1 MACVRGKYS
10 LCSEYLSL
18 LIDTILAAAG
28 AQEESQADGNGLRA
42 EEAQPPEYTDVGL
55 TDGVESWSGQE
66 RQLWPGENQPWY
78 GQDQQGWYG
87 QDTFGP
93 MAPQDYDVANGQ
105 FYQPQEEQPY
115 WAQQPQ
121 EQVNGDGWYSPDSN
135 GQMYAP
141 DLNGQAILPDQ
152 NGQAFLPDQNG
163 QAFLPDLYGEPSL
176 SDFNSQP
183 FMPDQNG
190 EPYMPDQNGQP
201 YFSDQNGELFMPAM
215 SEEPQE
221 SDAGLVA
228 DPGPYSNGWYT
239 PMASVAPG
247 MPEDWNGGFEYPNQ
261 WYNVDPFGPV
271 PSYDQVS
278 HISHSASKS
287 MNCPSNI
294 NNVLLCLPSR
304 IRVITCTS
312 IITTTATAAPTWTT
326 ATTITSFPSARRA
339 SAYGAAR
346 LI

>member
-1 MACVRGKYS
+1 MAFGTCVGGKYS
-10 LCSEYLSL
+10 LCSEYLSVSL
-18 LIDTILAAAG
+18 LIDTILAAAC

-42 EEAQPPEYTDVGL
+42 EEAQPPEYTDGGL
-55 TDGVESWSGQE
+55 PDGVESWSGQE

-105 FYQPQEEQPY
+105 FYQPQEEQAY

-135 GQMYAP
+135 GQMYAS
-141 DLNGQAILPDQ
+141 DLNGQSMLPDQNGQAFLSDQNGQVFLPDQNGQAFLPDQ

-163 QAFLPDLYGEPSL
+163 QAFLPDLYGQSSL
-176 SDFNSQP
+176 SDLNNQ
-183 FMPDQNG
+183 
-190 EPYMPDQNGQP
+190 PYMPDQNGQP
-201 YFSDQNGELFMPAM
+201 YMADQNSQPYFSDQNGQPFIPTL

-221 SDAGLVA
+221 SNAGLVA

-247 MPEDWNGGFEYPNQ
+247 MPADWNDGFEYPNQ
-261 WYNVDPFGPV
+261 WYNVDPYGPV

-278 HISHSASKS
+278 RLLVFLNQKIPLQHHANISES
-287 MNCPSNI
+287 
-294 NNVLLCLPSR
+294 V
-304 IRVITCTS
+304 
-312 IITTTATAAPTWTT
+312 
-326 ATTITSFPSARRA
+326 
-339 SAYGAAR
+339 
-346 LI
+346 